1 MCLVFLN
8 MSDLFQ
14 NMSDIFF
21 LYSHAGK
28 TC

>member
-14 NMSDIFF
+14 NMSDIFSQKSQHYIIF
-21 LYSHAGK
+21 
-28 TC
+28 